1 MKKII
6 LVLLMIVFGVTILV
20 ITLLI
25 LFSKGN
31 CRYELGDGY
40 ALDICE
46 NKSNMQLLDSENAVI
61 VPPVILE
68 YAYDSTFIILSQR
81 PWKVPGVSYRLGM
94 TLDERDSIFKHST
107 FRQYFIINKKE
118 KHEFLGVD
126 SSLMDIEF
134 YGPDSLIILYPG
146 CENRYSNVYGPFNK
160 EEYLQKR
167 EELGVPKELQ
177 LKE

>member
-6 LVLLMIVFGVTILV
+6 LVLLTLVFGVIILV
-20 ITLLI
+20 IILLI
-25 LFSKGN
+25 LFSKDN

-40 ALDICE
+40 AMDVCE
-46 NKSNMQLLDSENAVI
+46 NTMDLLDSNNAII
-61 VPPVILE
+61 VSSVILE
-68 YAYDSTFIILSQR
+68 YAYDSTFIIVSQR
-81 PWKVPGVSYRLGM
+81 PWEVPGVSYRWGM
-94 TLDERDSIFKHST
+94 TLRERDSIFEHST

-118 KHEFLGVD
+118 RHEFLG
-126 SSLMDIEF
+126 F
-134 YGPDSLIILYPG
+134 DSLIDCG
-146 CENRYSNVYGPFNK
+146 RYSNVYGPFNK